1 MKYKLC
7 LDSFNVFGSENIK
20 KLPEELSSENMLK
33 VLVLRDVPECLLAYF
48 NTPPQAENGKGLADE
63 IPELKSSC
71 PVPRASLENRK
82 SF

>member
-48 NTPPQAENGKGLADE
+48 NT
-63 IPELKSSC
+63 
-71 PVPRASLENRK
+71 
-82 SF
+82 